1 MRKLMMLTLLS
12 LVWLMVPL
20 TETARAQFL
29 KSPYFEKVKRGEPL
43 IIALH
48 AESPPF
54 CLVNEAG
61 IPHGIDVEI
70 ANRLAEVLG
79 ARITFVYPKF
89 KDILDGVA
97 DGTIDLAISN
107 MTITVERATRVAF
120 SHSYLDISQGVLLD
134 RRYIPRQIIEGKVM
148 DVPIKNY
155 DDLEKI
161 PGLIYGTW
169 GHSTSAD
176 NVLSKTSNVNHHIY
190 ADIIETRAALH
201 DGKINVMVADSP
213 IIEFI
218 SNHFSDDRKRFKA
231 LVQSRNKERL
241 AIAMRMGDPSFV
253 EFLNEVVDELRADGT
268 LDSWAEKYIE
278 DTSWAGE
285 VLR

>member
-12 LVWLMVPL
+12 LLCLLAPM

-29 KSPYFEKVKRGEPL
+29 KSPYLEKVKRGEPL

-48 AESPPF
+48 DESPPF
-54 CLVNEAG
+54 CLVDDDG

-70 ANRLAEVLG
+70 AHRLAEVLG
-79 ARITFVYPKF
+79 ARITFVYPEF

-97 DGTIDLAISN
+97 DGSIDLAISN

-134 RRYIPRQIIEGKVM
+134 RRYIPRQIIEGNIM
-148 DVPIKNY
+148 DVPIRDF
-155 DDLEKI
+155 DDLDKI

-176 NVLSKTSNVNHHIY
+176 NVQGKTPTVSHHIY
-190 ADIIETRAALH
+190 ADIIETRTALH
-201 DGKINVMVADSP
+201 KGEINVMVADSP

-218 SNHFSDDRKRFKA
+218 SNHFSEDRKRFKA
-231 LVQSRNKERL
+231 LFHSRNKERL
-241 AIAMRMGDPSFV
+241 AIAMHMGDPSFAKFLD
-253 EFLNEVVDELRADGT
+253 EFVDELRADGSMT
-268 LDSWAEKYIE
+268 RWLEMYME
-278 DTSWAGE
+278 DTSWAKE
-285 VLR
+285 VLK